1 MLGLYSSHTS
11 LSSFS
16 TMNVQFLTAVLAA
29 SITGVIAQ
37 AQSASAFSWNNA
49 WTQPTIQSAAQT
61 GFNHLPFQQFVQQEG
76 LKLSTANLAKV
87 DLSKL
92 KLKFDY
98 DVKSYFINE
107 GAGYQNQL
115 AFESTG
121 TTTQSGLLFRDISCS
136 SADNVTGATCQG
148 AWGGDALN
156 FGDRVSTGTIK
167 AGSQLNFWLRA
178 NGVHRGN
185 NSYIFGTQDAS
196 NPDGLQHAVAYAYK
210 GMIVM
215 GFEDLFGDARVDQKT
230 GKFGEWSDR
239 DFNDTVFVVDI
250 GEDNLRAIQD
260 VPEPGSLAAI
270 GLAASAGI
278 SALRR
283 RVLDV

>member
-1 MLGLYSSHTS
+1 MK
-11 LSSFS
+11 
-16 TMNVQFLTAVLAA
+16 VQILTAVLAA
-29 SITGVIAQ
+29 SITGVVSQ
-37 AQSASAFSWNNA
+37 AQSASAFEWNNA
-49 WTQPTIQSAAQT
+49 WTQPTIKSAAQT

-76 LKLSTANLAKV
+76 LKLETAGLAKV

-92 KLKFDY
+92 NLKFDY
-98 DVKSYFINE
+98 NVKSYFINE

-121 TTTQSGLLFRDISCS
+121 TTNKSGALFKDISCS
-136 SADNVTGATCQG
+136 TADNVTGATCQG

-156 FGDRVSTGTIK
+156 FGDSVSTGTIK

-178 NGVHRGN
+178 NGLHRGDS
-185 NSYIFGTQDAS
+185 SYIFGTQDAS
-196 NPDGLQHAVAYAYK
+196 NADKLQHAVAYAYK

-215 GFEDLFGDARVDQKT
+215 GFEDLYGDGKSHQ
-230 GKFGEWSDR
+230 GKFNEKSDR
-239 DFNDTVFVVDI
+239 DFNDTVFVIDI
-250 GEDNLRAIQD
+250 GEDNLKAIQN

-278 SALRR
+278 RTIRR
-283 RVLDV
+283 RVLGA

>member
-1 MLGLYSSHTS
+1 MK
-11 LSSFS
+11 
-16 TMNVQFLTAVLAA
+16 VQILTAVLAA
-29 SITGVIAQ
+29 SITGVVSQ
-37 AQSASAFSWNNA
+37 AQSASAFEWNNA

-61 GFNHLPFQQFVQQEG
+61 GFNHQPFQQFVQQERLE
-76 LKLSTANLAKV
+76 LKTAGLAKI

-92 KLKFDY
+92 NLKFDY
-98 DVKSYFINE
+98 NVKSYFINE

-121 TTTQSGLLFRDISCS
+121 TTTKSGALFNDISCGPT
-136 SADNVTGATCQG
+136 DTGCVG
-148 AWGGDALN
+148 AWGGDALDL
-156 FGDRVSTGTIK
+156 GDSVSTGTIK

-185 NSYIFGTQDAS
+185 DAYIFGTQDAS
-196 NPDGLQHAVAYAYK
+196 NPDKLQHAVAYAYK

-215 GFEDLFGDARVDQKT
+215 GFEDLYGNASVDQKS

-239 DFNDTVFVVDI
+239 DFNDAVFVIDI
-250 GEDNLRAIQD
+250 GEDNLKAIQN

-278 SALRR
+278 RTIRR
-283 RVLDV
+283 RVLGA